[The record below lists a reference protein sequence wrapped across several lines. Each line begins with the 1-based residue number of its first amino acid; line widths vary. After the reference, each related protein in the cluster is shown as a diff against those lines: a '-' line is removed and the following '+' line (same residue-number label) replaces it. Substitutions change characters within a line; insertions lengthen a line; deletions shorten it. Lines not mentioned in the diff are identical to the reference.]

1 MGGIPLSML
10 ADGSFNE
17 WNKIYID
24 LTSVIINTN
33 NADSH
38 TLFISMER
46 DINSTEIA
54 ELYLDNFKIVY

>member
-1 MGGIPLSML
+1 M
-10 ADGSFNE
+10 
-17 WNKIYID
+17 
-24 LTSVIINTN
+24 IINTN

-38 TLFISMER
+38 KVFISMRR